1 MCKAEAET
9 ASNKNGDHNRRQT
22 GSQGR
27 CQICFCISTLRRVW
41 EISPDALALANILFN
56 CWKTWRLSLSRQHSF
71 RIHKILLC
79 QVPPEKNSLTEVIIT
94 PIHLTQCQ
102 GFPLSQIFH
111 SPIHWLAQSRH
122 RQLGKRAYCWAW
134 DSPDDKTRFS
144 AFNFPS

>member
-41 EISPDALALANILFN
+41 RISSDALALANILFN
-56 CWKTWRLSLSRQHSF
+56 CWKTWQLSLSRQHSF

-102 GFPLSQIFH
+102 GFPFLSDFSLSH
-111 SPIHWLAQSRH
+111 SLACTITTQTTGEESVLLSVGLSGW
-122 RQLGKRAYCWAW
+122 Q
-134 DSPDDKTRFS
+134 DKILS
-144 AFNFPS
+144 Y